1 MRAYVPMTGAELAE
15 FCTSLRAVVS
25 EICLPTES
33 LANEYGVSDLEDLEY
48 GALEVAR
55 TIAEQT
61 NKTAIVALELDH
73 KAIGASNE
81 KDPGVVMGD
90 FTIGISDVVAFYVIT
105 ASDEELEWYDAS
117 EAALCLSKV
126 AE

>member
-1 MRAYVPMTGAELAE
+1 MTGAELAE

-90 FTIGISDVVAFYVIT
+90 FTIGISDVVAFYAIT
-105 ASDEELEWYDAS
+105 DSDEELEWYDAS